1 MFFAWT
7 PLINATDFTGIQ
19 TDVTTTAAGIVGI
32 LLIIV
37 GIGLLVKV
45 LGR

>member
-7 PLINATDFTGIQ
+7 PLITSSDFTGIQ
-19 TDVTTTAAGIVGI
+19 TDVTATATGIVSV

>member
-1 MFFAWT
+1 MFYAWT
-7 PLINATDFTGIQ
+7 PLINASDFAGIQ
-19 TDVTTTAAGIVGI
+19 ADVTTTAAGIVGI

>member
-1 MFFAWT
+1 MLAAWV
-7 PLINATDFTGIQ
+7 PLISSDSFTGIQ
-19 TDVTTTAAGIVGI
+19 TDVTTTAAGIVSV

>member
-7 PLINATDFTGIQ
+7 PLITSADFTGIQ
-19 TDVTTTAAGIVGI
+19 ADIGTTAAGIVSI
-32 LLIIV
+32 LLIII

>member
-1 MFFAWT
+1 MLAWT
-7 PLINATDFTGIQ
+7 PLINADDFLGIQ
-19 TDVTTTAAGIVGI
+19 TDVTTTAAGIVSV